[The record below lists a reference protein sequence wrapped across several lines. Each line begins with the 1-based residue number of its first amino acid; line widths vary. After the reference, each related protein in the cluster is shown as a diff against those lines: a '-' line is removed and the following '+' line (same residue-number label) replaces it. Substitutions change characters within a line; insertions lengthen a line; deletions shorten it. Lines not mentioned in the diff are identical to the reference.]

1 MRSPVLVTLAMSIA
15 VPLAAQTAA
24 QSRQSVMMLNGDTL
38 VTLERGDK
46 NTCTVKIGERTLTE
60 RQAADICARKERS
73 ISFTTS
79 GFGGS
84 LMELDGVQ
92 SRLRALS
99 DSSLSTARLNSL
111 RQQQEMLAQ
120 TWESN
125 AAREA
130 FMRYRD
136 GGPEG
141 GVFGNLLRAQQG
153 SIIGVTVDPRPRD
166 TDRWGAYVAGVTPNY
181 PADKAGIRV
190 GDLITKIDGQS
201 LTSGRT
207 ERTATDEESIVWL
220 RLSEIVRK
228 LEPGKPVDLEY
239 RRNDRNER
247 TRVTPVDDNRWFA
260 TTVGPTGS
268 MVRIPSED
276 PLAVYELARP
286 TITSRTPPPAPRGGS
301 ITTVPPSTRGGVAV
315 APSFSGSS
323 YYFNVAGVIANLELA
338 PMNEK
343 LGAYFGTTRGVLVI
357 SAPEEQNLGLVPG
370 DVITTVDGRAV
381 ATPGEL
387 IRVLRTYDKDR
398 EFTMQ
403 VMRQKRQQSI
413 TTSLP

>member
-1 MRSPVLVTLAMSIA
+1 MRSPVLFTLAMSLA
-15 VPLAAQTAA
+15 APLAAQT
-24 QSRQSVMMLNGDTL
+24 QHKVVILSGDTL
-38 VTLERGDK
+38 VTIERGDK
-46 NTCTVKIGERTLTE
+46 NSCTVKLGERTLSE
-60 RQAADICARKERS
+60 QQASDICSRKERT
-73 ISFTTS
+73 ISFTGNTAT
-79 GFGGS
+79 
-84 LMELDGVQ
+84 LMELDGVR

-99 DSSLSTARLNSL
+99 DSSLSSTRLNAL
-111 RQQQEMLAQ
+111 RQQQELLSQAL
-120 TWESN
+120 EAG

-130 FMRYRD
+130 FMRYRETA
-136 GGPEG
+136 PEA
-141 GVFGNLLRAQQG
+141 GVFSNLLRAAQG
-153 SIIGVTVDPRPRD
+153 SIIGVSVDPRPRE

-181 PADKAGIRV
+181 PADRAGIRA
-190 GDLITKIDGQS
+190 GDIITKVDGQS

-207 ERTATDEESIVWL
+207 ERAASEDESLVWL

-228 LEPGKPVDLEY
+228 LEAGKPVDLEY

-247 TRVTPVDDNRWFA
+247 TRVTPIADNALFTARVAPSGSFGLASPGGEGGVTWRGSA
-260 TTVGPTGS
+260 PT
-268 MVRIPSED
+268 
-276 PLAVYELARP
+276 
-286 TITSRTPPPAPRGGS
+286 
-301 ITTVPPSTRGGVAV
+301 ITTVPPSGRSMIAV
-315 APSFSGSS
+315 APSAGGSS

-343 LGAYFGTTRGVLVI
+343 LGSYFGTGRGVLVI
-357 SAPEEQNLGLVPG
+357 SAPEEHNLGLQPG

>member
-1 MRSPVLVTLAMSIA
+1 MRSPVLVTLAVSLA
-15 VPLAAQTAA
+15 APLAAQNPV
-24 QSRQSVMMLNGDTL
+24 QSRQSVMILNGDTL
-38 VTLERGDK
+38 VTMERGDK
-46 NTCTVKIGERTLTE
+46 NTCTVKIGDRTLSE

-73 ISFTTS
+73 ITFTT
-79 GFGGS
+79 GVGGS
-84 LMELDGVQ
+84 LMELDGVR

-99 DSSLSTARLNSL
+99 DSSLSTARLNAL
-111 RQQQEMLAQ
+111 RQQEALLSQ
-120 TWESN
+120 TLTSE

-130 FMRYRD
+130 FMRQR
-136 GGPEG
+136 ELTEAN
-141 GVFGNLLRAQQG
+141 VFGNLVRAQQG
-153 SIIGVTVDPRPRD
+153 SIIGVTVDPQPRE
-166 TDRWGAYVAGVTPNY
+166 TDRYGAYVRGVTPNY
-181 PADKAGIRV
+181 PAEKAGIRA
-190 GDLITKIDGQS
+190 GDIITRIDGQS

-207 ERTATDEESIVWL
+207 ERAATDEESLVWL

-228 LEPGKPVDLEY
+228 LEAGKPVDLEY

-247 TRVTPVDDNRWFA
+247 TRITPVEDNRWFA
-260 TTVGPTGS
+260 GTLATAPNSGFTVVTPEAGGVSRFMP
-268 MVRIPSED
+268 
-276 PLAVYELARP
+276 AP
-286 TITSRTPPPAPRGGS
+286 TITTM
-301 ITTVPPSTRGGVAV
+301 PPSGRSGTVAV
-315 APSFSGSS
+315 APSFAGSN

-343 LGAYFGTTRGVLVI
+343 LGTYFGTNRGVLVI
-357 SAPEEQNLGLVPG
+357 SAPEEQNLGLEPG

-387 IRVLRTYDKDR
+387 IRVLRTYDRDR

>member
-1 MRSPVLVTLAMSIA
+1 MRSPVLATLALSLA
-15 VPLAAQTAA
+15 APLAAQSAG
-24 QSRQSVMMLNGDTL
+24 QSRQSVMILSGDTL
-38 VTLERGDK
+38 VTIERGDK
-46 NTCTVKIGERTLTE
+46 NSCTVKVGDRTLSE
-60 RQAADICARKERS
+60 RQSADICARKERTV
-73 ISFTTS
+73 SFTGT
-79 GFGGS
+79 GVS
-84 LMELDGVQ
+84 LMELDGVR

-99 DSSLSTARLNSL
+99 DSSLSTARLNAL
-111 RQQQEMLAQ
+111 RQQEAMLSQ
-120 TWESN
+120 SLTSE

-130 FMRYRD
+130 FMRQR
-136 GGPEG
+136 ELTEAN
-141 GVFGNLLRAQQG
+141 VFGNLLRAQQG
-153 SIIGVTVDPRPRD
+153 SIIGVTVDPRPRE

-190 GDLITKIDGQS
+190 GDIITKIDGQS

-207 ERTATDEESIVWL
+207 ERTATEEESLVWL
-220 RLSEIVRK
+220 RLSEVVRK

-247 TRVTPVDDNRWFA
+247 TKVTPVDDNRWFA
-260 TTVGPTGS
+260 STMAPSPNGGFT
-268 MVRIPSED
+268 MVTPE
-276 PLAVYELARP
+276 AGGV
-286 TITSRTPPPAPRGGS
+286 SRFMPAPS
-301 ITTVPPSTRGGVAV
+301 MTTVPPSARGGTIAV
-315 APSFSGSS
+315 APTLSGNN

-343 LGAYFGTTRGVLVI
+343 LGAYFGTNRGVLVI
-357 SAPEEQNLGLVPG
+357 SAPEEQNLSLEPG
-370 DVITTVDGRAV
+370 DVITAVDGRAV

-398 EFTMQ
+398 QFTMQ